1 RSGSPRCCLSHCT
14 DTRGAAVPAA
24 TAVPARPT
32 TKAETMNSRCNG
44 ASNDAA
50 DMAAKPLES
59 GSGRSGPADLT
70 LKWNILLYFRKY
82 RAKKVTSNSE
92 LPERQ
97 LNLAHFPLF
106 GECRACGRKVFS
118 INTLRPEIGRN
129 HSSRGRRRK
138 FICPAEIV
146 PWMRS

>member
-1 RSGSPRCCLSHCT
+1 
-14 DTRGAAVPAA
+14 
-24 TAVPARPT
+24 T

-106 GECRACGRKVFS
+106 GECINSRPAPCAPRRANPRRHGRTVLIAS
-118 INTLRPEIGRN
+118 ASSLREKSFLDKYAPSGNWKKSFFERQT
-129 HSSRGRRRK
+129 
-138 FICPAEIV
+138 
-146 PWMRS
+146 